1 MEVKAQ
7 IFQNLNL
14 NDYQFNSSRYSYRS
28 TYINPVVNTNQESTI
43 DKQKLRRKKYKILL
57 KQIIKPQ
64 RKKQKEEMNREELKR
79 QPENK
84 YKSAVS
90 TFLSIITLN
99 TNGLTSPIKRHKV
112 ADE

>member
-1 MEVKAQ
+1 
-7 IFQNLNL
+7 
-14 NDYQFNSSRYSYRS
+14 
-28 TYINPVVNTNQESTI
+28 
-43 DKQKLRRKKYKILL
+43 
-57 KQIIKPQ
+57 
-64 RKKQKEEMNREELKR
+64 MNREELKR

-99 TNGLTSPIKRHKV
+99 TNGLTSPIKRHKL